1 MRAAVFVDEG
11 ICEIQDRPLPKITQ
25 PDEVRLA
32 VEVCGLCGTDLH
44 ILATPPGHP
53 ATPGTILGH
62 EFLGH
67 IVEVGSQV
75 SAFDV
80 GQRVVVDPNLKC
92 GVCRFCR
99 RGLGNHCE
107 NWTTLGIFCDG
118 GFASHVVVPQRAL
131 HPIAESVP
139 WQDAVWTEILSCVSA
154 STDQLPI
161 KPGQTAVVIGAG
173 PVGVLHGKML
183 QSAGAQVILCD
194 REPFRLEC
202 AQRIGLDRTINVA
215 EEPLVS
221 TVESWTDGEFA
232 DAVVDA
238 VGNQF
243 DNCLDIVQVGGVIAL
258 FGMNTHA
265 TPAVRQSEITRKEV
279 TVIGSYVGRH
289 AFPRAVML
297 LEKKI
302 IQPSALITHEI
313 DVEQFRDGLDAARSG
328 KAMKV
333 VVTPGSA

>member
-118 GFASHVVVPQRAL
+118 GFA
-131 HPIAESVP
+131 
-139 WQDAVWTEILSCVSA
+139 
-154 STDQLPI
+154 
-161 KPGQTAVVIGAG
+161 
-173 PVGVLHGKML
+173 
-183 QSAGAQVILCD
+183 
-194 REPFRLEC
+194 
-202 AQRIGLDRTINVA
+202 
-215 EEPLVS
+215 
-221 TVESWTDGEFA
+221 
-232 DAVVDA
+232 
-238 VGNQF
+238 
-243 DNCLDIVQVGGVIAL
+243 
-258 FGMNTHA
+258 NT
-265 TPAVRQSEITRKEV
+265 
-279 TVIGSYVGRH
+279 
-289 AFPRAVML
+289 
-297 LEKKI
+297 
-302 IQPSALITHEI
+302 
-313 DVEQFRDGLDAARSG
+313 
-328 KAMKV
+328 
-333 VVTPGSA
+333 